1 MTNLINGIMQDAR
14 SVILGAIIL
23 FAMAFVIMTWSR
35 TRSLV
40 PTLGAA
46 LMGAVVIAS
55 VASYTVLRTE
65 VEEDITRYT
74 GTTNPP
80 LGTP

>member
-1 MTNLINGIMQDAR
+1 
-14 SVILGAIIL
+14 
-23 FAMAFVIMTWSR
+23 MTWTR
-35 TRSLV
+35 TKSLV
-40 PTLGAA
+40 PTIGAA

-55 VASYTVLRTE
+55 VASYTILRKE

-80 LGTP
+80 LGVQGD